1 MNWRGALLPRVP
13 ERFGR
18 APDFSVQPGANAFAV
33 VDQKPLQ
40 LFDADA
46 LDEVIR
52 TLQIFGVLAEGRAV
66 LPRPLRARPVHQPA
80 LHRAEHVAL
89 SHAGACSAANI
100 YFPAAS
106 FDCDDTDVLDHR
118 FRTIARAA

>member
-18 APDFSVQPGANAFAV
+18 APDFSIQPGANAFAV

-52 TLQIFGVLAEGRAV
+52 TLQIFGVLAVMLNKASDV
-66 LPRPLRARPVHQPA
+66 LQNFFMRVD
-80 LHRAEHVAL
+80 RAEHVAL

-118 FRTIARAA
+118 FRTIARA